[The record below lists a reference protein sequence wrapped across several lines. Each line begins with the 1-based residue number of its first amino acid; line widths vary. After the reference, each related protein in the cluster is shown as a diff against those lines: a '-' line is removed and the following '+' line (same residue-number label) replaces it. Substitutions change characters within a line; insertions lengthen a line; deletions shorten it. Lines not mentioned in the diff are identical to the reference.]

1 MYLRRGS
8 FLKMPVVAANG
19 ATITFLYFSVTLA
32 TASVTGEEY
41 GPIEEPFVQAYA
53 GGRHRLIVVDD
64 ELDLPPEQS
73 ALGIEILLAELIP
86 LVLVLAELR
95 IRTRERQGGADPNG
109 RLGVGVERSDEYEGG
124 CHDDDDHEEDLLL
137 ERGSGTA
144 RL

>member
-1 MYLRRGS
+1 
-8 FLKMPVVAANG
+8 
-19 ATITFLYFSVTLA
+19 
-32 TASVTGEEY
+32 
-41 GPIEEPFVQAYA
+41 
-53 GGRHRLIVVDD
+53 
-64 ELDLPPEQS
+64 LPPEQS

-144 RL
+144 RLWGVRRRAQDAGRPSTLVRNPGPDR

>member
-1 MYLRRGS
+1 MIRRPPRS
-8 FLKMPVVAANG
+8 
-19 ATITFLYFSVTLA
+19 TLFPY
-32 TASVTGEEY
+32 TTLFRSG
-41 GPIEEPFVQAYA
+41 EEPFVQAYA